1 MLGTWFF
8 FASNQATY
16 TDFFRDFQWT
26 TSRIA
31 QPDNSQPTD
40 KLHDLASYILLNDS
54 TSTVHYSYG
63 VDTPVAGVADVYHSQ
78 PNAPLAFA
86 NNTWSVIAWGYDS
99 DSVPYVVLH
108 ETPAG
113 GQGSASLDFASRRR
127 QGIEKTTYKMLKE
140 GVRGLA
146 SNELNGLLT
155 DVKVLIQ
162 DGARDGLPWPACNAT
177 CMTNGE

>member
-1 MLGTWFF
+1 MGPGSSLRPIKRRTPTSSAISNGRRV
-8 FASNQATY
+8 ASHSP
-16 TDFFRDFQWT
+16 T
-26 TSRIA
+26 TRK
-31 QPDNSQPTD
+31 PTD

-86 NNTWSVIAWGYDS
+86 NNTWSVIAWATTQIRCRMWCCTRH
-99 DSVPYVVLH
+99 P
-108 ETPAG
+108 PAVKG
-113 GQGSASLDFASRRR
+113 APSLDFASRRR